1 MSTKQLELYE
11 QYYKSGY
18 EMKDWYIRTKEDIM
32 IASRHLKCRPE
43 YLAGLLAAFSP
54 RVSVNRSVKW
64 ALHYVR
70 TGEFLYD
77 VPKPI
82 RVHVRKFIETGLVT
96 GPKTGPFHRALLGDP
111 QAVVIDS
118 HMLAAA
124 GHDRNGTK
132 ETMEDCDALVRKVAY
147 RRCSPAE
154 AQAAIW
160 CGFLPTIGRKPGYM
174 PLLEVLWDV

>member
-1 MSTKQLELYE
+1 MNAYME
-11 QYYKSGY
+11 YYRAGVD
-18 EMKDWYIRTKEDIM
+18 MKDWYIRTKEDIG
-32 IASRHLKCRPE
+32 IASRQLKCRPE

-54 RVSVNRSVKW
+54 RVSVRRSVKW
-64 ALHYVR
+64 ALEWQR
-70 TGEFLYD
+70 NERFMYD
-77 VPKPI
+77 VP
-82 RVHVRKFIETGLVT
+82 VSVRAHALKFIETGLVT

-124 GHDRNGTK
+124 GFDRSGTK
-132 ETMEDCDALVRKVAY
+132 QTMATCEEMVREVAY